1 MSLLEVYT
9 DGAYSSSRKQ
19 GGVGIVFLKDG
30 KKIGQYAKMY
40 PNTTNNQMEISAM
53 LIALKTI
60 AKMNDVSEI
69 IVHTDSQYV
78 IGCASEGWK
87 RKKNQQLWAQY
98 DEVAKTLFEKNIALK
113 FQWVHGHNGDKYN
126 EIADDL
132 AVTAS
137 QEIV

>member
-1 MSLLEVYT
+1 
-9 DGAYSSSRKQ
+9 
-19 GGVGIVFLKDG
+19 
-30 KKIGQYAKMY
+30 
-40 PNTTNNQMEISAM
+40 M

-60 AKMNDVSEI
+60 SKMDDVSEI

>member
-19 GGVGIVFLKDG
+19 GGIGIVFLKDG

>member
-60 AKMNDVSEI
+60 AKMDDVSEI